1 MPVEF
6 LADEEAAAYG
16 AYRAVPSQPD
26 LEKLFFLDDVDRQL
40 IAKRRGA
47 HNRLGFALLLT
58 TVRYL
63 GVFLPDPLDVPDSV
77 TGYLAG
83 QLEIS
88 DPGCVQGSVRP
99 GLAWFVP
106 GWEEGGDHRVGDE
119 GGETLQWPAA
129 D

>member
-1 MPVEF
+1 VEF
-6 LADEEAAAYG
+6 LSDEEASAYG
-16 AYRAVPSQPD
+16 AYRGLPSQSD
-26 LEKLFFLDDVDRQL
+26 LEKLFFLDDADRQL

-63 GVFLPDPLDVPDSV
+63 GVFLPDPLAVPDGV

-88 DPGCVQGSVRP
+88 DPAAFSATPNVARRGSSTPTRSRPPAGCASSKRWRKTCGS
-99 GLAWFVP
+99 G
-106 GWEEGGDHRVGDE
+106 
-119 GGETLQWPAA
+119 
-129 D
+129 